1 MSDVS
6 VIGCGA
12 MGSAIAETLAE
23 RDTRVTVWNR
33 TRERAAS
40 LAGPRITVA
49 ASVDEVIARSPVA
62 IVCVAGY
69 EVASTLLEDVGESR
83 RGKTIVGVSFV
94 SPDQASELAG
104 RMQSV
109 DGSYLDME
117 ILGYPRDVR
126 AGEAYLYLSGDR
138 ASFDDGRSLFEKLGT
153 VSYVD
158 DTPGAAFV
166 SGMAVLLPYLPMAV
180 GMFQGATLA
189 ERHDISL
196 EWYADA
202 VRELYPRHIDE
213 LLETIGSERDPADP
227 SNVEASVRTWRDGAA
242 EYAAY
247 LESAGLDAGV
257 YRALHRL
264 FAAGID
270 DGRGKHDWS
279 SIGDV
284 TADHPEPE
292 A

>member
-1 MSDVS
+1 
-6 VIGCGA
+6 
-12 MGSAIAETLAE
+12 MGSAIAETLAT
-23 RDTRVTVWNR
+23 RDTCVTVWNR
-33 TRERAAS
+33 TRERAES
-40 LAGPRITVA
+40 LVGPRVTVA
-49 ASVDEVIARSPVA
+49 ESVAEAIARSPMA

-69 EVASTLLEDVGESR
+69 NVASTLLEEAGEHLR
-83 RGKTIVGVSFV
+83 EKTIVGISFV
-94 SPDQASELAG
+94 SPEQASELAG
-104 RMQSV
+104 RMRSV

-126 AGEAYLYLSGDR
+126 AGEAFLYLSGDR
-138 ASFDDGRSLFEKLGT
+138 ASFDDGRSHFEKLGT

-180 GMFQGATLA
+180 GMFQGVKLA

-202 VRELYPRHIDE
+202 VRTLYPRHIDE
-213 LLETIGSERDPADP
+213 LLETIVSDRDPADP
-227 SNVEASVRTWRDGAA
+227 ANVQASVRTWCDGAA

-247 LESAGLDAGV
+247 LESAELDAGV

-264 FAAGID
+264 FDAGIEA
-270 DGRGKHDWS
+270 GRGDHDWTC
-279 SIGDV
+279 IGDV
-284 TADHPEPE
+284 TADHPD

>member
-33 TRERAAS
+33 TRERAES
-40 LAGPRITVA
+40 LAGSRITVA
-49 ASVDEVIARSPVA
+49 ASVDEAIARSPVA

-69 EVASTLLEDVGESR
+69 DVASTLLEDAGESC

-109 DGSYLDME
+109 DGSYLDLE
-117 ILGYPRDVR
+117 ILGYPSDVR
-126 AGEAYLYLSGDR
+126 EGSAILYLSGDR
-138 ASFDDGRSLFEKLGT
+138 AAFDGGRSIFEKLGT

-158 DTPGAAFV
+158 DAPGAAFV

-180 GMFQGATLA
+180 GMFQGAKLA

-196 EWYADA
+196 SWYADA
-202 VRELYPRHIDE
+202 VRTLYPRHIDE
-213 LLETIGSERDPADP
+213 LLERIVSDRHPTDPA
-227 SNVEASVRTWRDGAA
+227 NVEASVRTWSDGAA

-247 LESAGLDAGV
+247 LDSVGIDAGV

-264 FAAGID
+264 FDAGIEA
-270 DGRGKHDWS
+270 GRGDHDWTC
-279 SIGDV
+279 IGDV